1 MKIQFVG
8 ATEDVTGSM
17 TLLTTSQGKMLID
30 CGLYQGVTEVV
41 KKNLVPL
48 PFDPREIK
56 AIVLTHAHLDHSGFI
71 PRLIKKGFRGD
82 IFCTKETMKLARIIM
97 ADSAKIMEKSEDH
110 LLHNFYATEDVSVA
124 TSLFKL
130 KKFNE
135 HFEVL
140 GMDIHLLP
148 AGHILGAS
156 SVFIQAEKNYVFSGD
171 LGRSNDPLIKAPAHC
186 PPTDVLVIE
195 STYGGRVREG
205 DYEQELISF
214 LRKIK
219 KESKVGIIASF
230 AVARA
235 QSLITLIHKYYKE
248 NPDEKIRLVI
258 DGPMMTEANKV
269 YREFAEQTKW
279 PEDLKEALEHIE
291 VIDEAREW
299 ESLSKKTGPLLII
312 TSSGMVTGGRIWR
325 YLENWQDDEN
335 ACLFLPGYQAKGT
348 AGKALSEGDRII
360 YSEEGVKVKWTGEV
374 ISSQAFSS
382 HADQTELLE
391 WIKDVDPMTEIYLN
405 HGETTSKNMLKKKLM
420 ELGYKHVNIA

>member
-1 MKIQFVG
+1 MEMQFVG

-17 TLLTTSQGKMLID
+17 TLLTNSHGKMLID
-30 CGLYQGVTEVV
+30 CGLYQGVAEVV

-48 PFDPREIK
+48 PFDPRDIK

-71 PRLIKKGFRGD
+71 PRLIKNGFRGE

-97 ADSAKIMEKSEDH
+97 ADSAKIMEKNEDH
-110 LLHNFYATEDVSVA
+110 LLHNFYATEDVAVA

-140 GMDIHLLP
+140 GMEFQLLP

-156 SVFIQAEKNYVFSGD
+156 SVFIQADKKYVFSGD
-171 LGRSNDPLIKAPAHC
+171 LGRSNDPLIKSPSHC

-235 QSLITLIHKYYKE
+235 QSLITLIYKYYKE

-279 PEDLKEALEHIE
+279 PDDLKEALEHIE

-348 AGKALSEGDRII
+348 SGKALSEGSRII

-391 WIKDVDPMTEIYLN
+391 WMKDVEPTTEIYLN
-405 HGETTSKNMLKKKLM
+405 HGEMTSKNLLKTKLM
-420 ELGYKHVNIA
+420 ELGYKHVFIA